1 LGAGQA
7 TLAAGLGQAAR
18 PWAASRPVTV
28 HHLKIFFSI
37 SFSDLNFQKMVQT
50 SKLPKKWNK
59 AQKSTKCICVNHQV
73 QICAVNL
80 TSPSF
85 SQ

>member
-37 SFSDLNFQKMVQT
+37 LFSDLNFQKMVQT
-50 SKLPKKWNK
+50 SKLPKNGIKLRK
-59 AQKSTKCICVNHQV
+59 V
-73 QICAVNL
+73 QNTFV
-80 TSPSF
+80 
-85 SQ
+85 